1 MASHLDI
8 PRGAANFDVVAD
20 QIANTS
26 TESFR
31 TPTPDGLGAL
41 NYGLRTPRGVIAV
54 ICPWNL
60 PLLLMTW
67 KVAPDMAFGSNGVV
81 KPSADP
87 PSTTARLAEVIPD
100 DGVPAGRVHCGPG

>member
-8 PRGAANFDVVAD
+8 PRGAANFDVFAD

-31 TPTPDGLGAL
+31 PPTPDGLGAL

-54 ICPWNL
+54 LCPWNL
-60 PLLLMTW
+60 PLLPLTW
-67 KVAPDMAFGSNGVV
+67 TVEPALAFRHPVVV
-81 KPSADP
+81 KPSEDT
-87 PSTTARLAEVIPD
+87 PSTAPLLAAVIRKADRP
-100 DGVPAGRVHCGPG
+100 

>member
-1 MASHLDI
+1 MGRIAEGVRSRFDEFLAAEIRDTGKPSAMASHLDI
-8 PRGAANFDVVAD
+8 PRGAANFDVFAD

-60 PLLLMTW
+60 PDR
-67 KVAPDMAFGSNGVV
+67 KSP
-81 KPSADP
+81 
-87 PSTTARLAEVIPD
+87 RLNSS
-100 DGVPAGRVHCGPG
+100 H